1 MNWENHTRELLYI
14 FANEKT
20 TLRMKE
26 LMVTIR
32 SDDFIVYFL
41 YNITNIAFIKYKVK
55 F

>member
-26 LMVTIR
+26 LMKVTTR

-41 YNITNIAFIKYKVK
+41 FNITNISIHKIIR
-55 F
+55 